1 MELRGGFVGYGNTP
15 TAPRGQLLV
24 HRRRERLGP
33 PVTVNAR
40 TGAGYVSPKEGDYA
54 RAKAMGVRVILMCCL
69 ALCHPCANFQGHPE
83 GKGVARGRSQH
94 RRRSTAPPG
103 VEQVK
108 LGWQRRSGASE
119 R

>member
-1 MELRGGFVGYGNTP
+1 VKLRGGFVGFGN

-24 HRRRERLGP
+24 HWRRERLGP
-33 PVTVNAR
+33 PATFNAR
-40 TGAGYVSPKEGDYA
+40 TDWRGLVSPKEGDYA

>member
-1 MELRGGFVGYGNTP
+1 VELRGGFVGFGNTP

-54 RAKAMGVRVILMCCL
+54 RAEAMGVRVILVTVEAFGGL
-69 ALCHPCANFQGHPE
+69 GPAARWWRSCAG
-83 GKGVARGRSQH
+83 GRS
-94 RRRSTAPPG
+94 G
-103 VEQVK
+103 VPTKAAQDIFMTHFA
-108 LGWQRRSGASE
+108 R
-119 R
+119 